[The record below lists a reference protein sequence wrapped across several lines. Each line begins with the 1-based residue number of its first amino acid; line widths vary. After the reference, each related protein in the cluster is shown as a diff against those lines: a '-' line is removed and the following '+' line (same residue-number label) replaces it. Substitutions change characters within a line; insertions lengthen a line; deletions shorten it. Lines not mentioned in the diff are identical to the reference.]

1 MTTASS
7 PSALDSMPLLFHP
20 ELRLYTA
27 QFALLCEANP
37 DAVLELS
44 ASVQLIPQPERS
56 AIQH

>member
-1 MTTASS
+1 
-7 PSALDSMPLLFHP
+7 MPLLFHP
-20 ELRLYTA
+20 ELRLSTA

-44 ASVQLIPQPERS
+44 ASGQLIPQPERS